1 MIMLAEGLDL
11 LLLGIV
17 VFHVWMA
24 PYTKVEESFNIQVRR
39 FQAYKGGIGGLN
51 KTFDLF

>member
-1 MIMLAEGLDL
+1 MYWFNSMIMLAEGLDL

-24 PYTKVEESFNIQVRR
+24 PYTKVEESFNIQVGH
-39 FQAYKGGIGGLN
+39 FQAYKEESVV
-51 KTFDLF
+51 